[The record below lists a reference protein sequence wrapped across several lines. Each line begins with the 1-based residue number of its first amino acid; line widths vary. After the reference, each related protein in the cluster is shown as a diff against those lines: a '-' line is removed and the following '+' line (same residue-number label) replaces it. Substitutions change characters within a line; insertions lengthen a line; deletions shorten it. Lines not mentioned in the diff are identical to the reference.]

1 MPTVR
6 EYEAALQRNPADTE
20 AFVALRKTYRQAQKH
35 DRLVTLYE
43 TRAQA
48 IEDNAKAGELFYL
61 AAELRLDQLG
71 DPEGAEAD
79 LVNAVDRDPGHIRA
93 AARLKDIYREQGRTA
108 DYMTMLEMEAAAVA
122 RTRDPAR
129 LAELEAEMSQLF
141 LNHFAKLERAV
152 RNPQR
157 SGKLTAEHLK
167 SVESARKIYRA
178 LGDWRSVVR
187 LYELELEATA
197 DARRRADLL
206 LGLGRVLGEKLEEL
220 DAAAQRLS
228 EAVRIRPRD
237 EKALELL
244 AAVYANPNWI
254 GADGV
259 DRAAAIYYQVG
270 RRRQEAGDT
279 DNAIA
284 SLRKALQVLP
294 GHAESSELLERVYF
308 DARRFQELDR
318 YYRERISAAG
328 AEGERIDFLYK
339 RAQLAEGELGD
350 RVEAQRI
357 YNEIS
362 LLEPPDGPASEKLVE
377 LYLAG
382 HDYAKLAE
390 LRERQLGAIADPPT
404 RARIMLELA
413 ALYRDRLGD
422 GDQAAVYLHAV
433 LEIEPEN
440 QTALAAYA
448 EHFREK
454 GDWAALTDLL
464 EFSYERARVAGA
476 AVEELLPRLEEI
488 AAVSEKQLG
497 DAERALAAWQRAEE
511 LAPTYPRAREAQ
523 RRILL
528 KAKSWDR
535 LAALLEREAAAQTD
549 PALRIDVLRRVAQ
562 LFREK
567 LGNAKRA
574 IEIYREV
581 LRADPHDAVS
591 MRALVEIFEREGDFK
606 GLAAALREQIGL
618 TTSKQERVGLL
629 RRVLVI
635 YDERTGDLVQG
646 QWAANEILQAVP
658 GDRDT
663 LVRLERI
670 LERAGQPADLVHVL
684 DMHAKHA
691 ANPDEKLQLYRR
703 IAEILYG
710 KLQDPTGAA
719 ARLEEVARLDPDDAK
734 ALAGLRQIYASL
746 ERFEDLAR
754 VLDMEVERVVAD
766 AAQQADFLR
775 QLARLC
781 EGTLGDRSRAR
792 KAWEQLSDLLPTDA
806 EALDALA
813 RLYTAEESWPLLV
826 RILERQAPLAAEP
839 ERAVALTLQR
849 AQIFDE
855 KLNDVEAA
863 TETLERLIAE
873 VDPRN
878 AEAHTRL
885 RAYYERAED
894 WSRVVK
900 IAERQLFLTDDRG
913 ERVRRSMELAELIRD
928 RLGDDR
934 KAISIYER
942 VLELDPDHREA
953 LEAVAGL
960 YGKTGN
966 YQRLAYADEKLLEA
980 TEDPEGRRKLL
991 LEIGGIYETHLGE
1004 PARGFEWF
1012 RRAYLEN
1019 PTAENLQVVDQA
1031 ADRHGL
1037 HEELIQIYEGARE
1050 RAAEP
1055 IEQLAAALK
1064 IALICEEKLDDPA
1077 RAFRTLV
1084 DALPSDPAGD
1094 ELLHNLE
1101 RLAERTGDWK
1111 SLLDVYAQVARARTE
1126 TEERVELLRLRA
1138 EVREK
1143 RMNDP
1148 SAALDETLRSFAI
1161 EPRNPRT
1168 HEEILRL
1175 ARVTGRWEEAIRVQ
1189 GQLFALA
1196 EELPEKLSVARNAA
1210 HLVEHEVKDLVRAFR
1225 AYLNAFRLAPDDEE
1239 IVGHL
1244 WRLAT
1249 EIGSYEPPAA
1259 EAPAGEAEE
1268 APGTGGGGDE
1278 FAPAEAGEAGQDEA
1292 GAEADAEGEPRQEAE
1307 AAADSQAEDGAED
1320 EAEAE
1325 AEAEGEGEAEGAES
1339 GLDVVSVDVD
1349 LGDAAAASADEDAD
1363 LRTPPP
1369 IEAAGP
1375 ELGVTDSGAVALD
1388 DDDDGIEVIAE
1399 EELLEEQDDPEA
1411 ARPPA
1416 TPQVILEEQPFATP
1430 WEELAAAYEAL
1441 PAEDADDRWV
1451 YLRKIAEVWER
1462 GQHDV
1467 DRALDALE
1475 RAFKLDISDVDVRA
1489 ELERIGGEYDRWDR
1503 IAKIYLGAIDEFGPI
1518 ETAVTLHHDAARL
1531 RERLG
1536 QVAEAEELYRA
1547 ILRLRS
1553 DDPVAIGRVEEICR
1567 SQERWEDLANI
1578 LEQRTGTPTESLPNG
1593 PERRARLRELAALY
1607 EERLERPYEAIDTL
1621 ERLLRE
1627 SSDEER
1633 DGAEPPSVEERLAAS
1648 QALARLYSRVG
1659 LWAKVVETLKAQ
1671 AELVSDRDK
1680 ARALRI
1686 EVAGVYERELTL
1698 PDRAIEA
1705 YEAVLADIPDDAQA
1719 LEALDRLHE
1728 STGRYDDLQEILK
1741 KRAALATGPARI
1753 EIVRRR
1759 ARILQDRL
1767 NNPEAAAGALREL
1780 GAEAIAD
1787 DDLLA
1792 VMLRNLRRAGL
1803 AHEAARVLQ
1812 QRIDLERNRAEGP
1825 NSNRIAE
1832 LNLELSLLKLDDL
1845 NDPAAARKEVEAA
1858 LQASPDNPAALGAL
1872 ARLHLKANDFAGYSA
1887 ARVREAKAL
1896 SGKPE
1901 AVEALLDA
1909 GRVYR
1914 EQLAQ
1919 PDQAR
1924 ACFEAALREAPTN
1937 PEALQALAALLAAE
1951 SSWDEAR
1958 KVLVRQLEVTTE
1970 PAARATVLS
1979 DLARVAWEGFS
1990 EAAEAQRYLDE
2001 ALALV
2006 PDHLPAILEIADIY
2020 YKEGQWE
2027 QAEKRLSEAV
2037 RRLRHQPQQAA
2048 RLFQRLAEV
2057 HEKTGKLEEAYRQL
2071 LEADKMGPGQ
2081 LLTKLSLGEN
2091 RFRAGKWREAAL
2103 HLGSLAE
2110 HPDAALYPDEVA
2122 DALGHGAQAEIK
2134 LRRPERAIE
2143 LYEAALGLRAGHRAS
2158 LRALADLALERG
2170 EREKAASYLRRLAEE
2185 SQDRAERAQT
2195 LEQLGDLYLELDD
2208 EDQALWAYHEAR
2220 KAFGGP
2226 SEDQVGL
2233 LEKTL
2238 KLQRSRGDVEGAA
2251 QTSGLL
2257 IELVKDPQE
2266 RAERRRDAAVLLA
2279 EQGNVAE
2286 AAALLEQA
2294 LAENPLDEGA
2304 LAALCDLADRLPR
2317 GADLDA
2323 RLARALLELPPA
2335 ADNQAARTR
2344 RARLWQAHAELL
2356 EPKDPKGAIAAF
2368 EQVVALT
2375 PEQLPAREAL
2385 AVLYGESPDYED
2397 AAVENHRQLL
2407 NADIT
2412 RSSSLRAL
2420 GVLYLRRGQP
2430 DRTRCCYELL
2440 ALLGTAT
2447 PPERAFL
2454 DDNRPPELKP
2464 DDPYAGVIDD
2474 QDRSEHLA
2482 MSEATVMSEI
2492 FSCLWAGAPG
2502 LIGQRIE
2509 DFGVAAR
2516 DKVSPMAELDLGR
2529 IYGQVA
2535 KALGSKKTALYVRP
2549 ASADEEVTIVV
2560 QAPPALVVGPALASA
2575 ASPAEIRFQIAR
2587 GLELTRPEYILA
2599 AGVRPKQFTAL
2610 FASVLRAFHPR
2621 HAKRRSAAGDAAA
2634 EQAAKLKKNVPYKVS
2649 KQLVELFQ
2657 KLGNT
2662 SWSSLRWRTVVH
2674 QIGNRT
2680 GLVLCGDL
2688 ATAAQIVMR
2697 DEGAV
2702 AAGEAP
2708 LPETVR
2714 RLAATDEPLRELL
2727 RFAISDDYFLLR
2739 EKLGTAV
2746 AKAAAA

>member
-20 AFVALRKTYRQAQKH
+20 AFVALRKTYRQAGKH

-48 IEDNAKAGELFYL
+48 IEDNGKAGELFYL

-71 DPEGAEAD
+71 DAEGAEAD

-129 LAELEAEMSQLF
+129 IAELEAEMGQLF

-157 SGKLTAEHLK
+157 AGKPLAAEHLK
-167 SVESARKIYRA
+167 SIESARKIYRA
-178 LGDWRSVVR
+178 LSDWRSVVR
-187 LYELELEATA
+187 LYELELEGTS

-244 AAVYANPNWI
+244 AAVYSNPNWI
-254 GADGV
+254 GADGL

-279 DNAIA
+279 DNAIS
-284 SLRKALQVLP
+284 SLRKALHVLP
-294 GHAESSELLERVYF
+294 GHTESSELLERVYY

-318 YYRERISAAG
+318 YYRERISGAA
-328 AEGERIDFLYK
+328 AEPERIDFLYK

-350 RVEAQRI
+350 RAEAQRI

-362 LLEPPDGPASEKLVE
+362 LLEPPGGPASEKLVE
-377 LYLAG
+377 LYLNG

-390 LRERQLGAIADPPT
+390 LRERQLGAVSDPPT

-440 QTALAAYA
+440 QIALAAYA

-454 GDWAALTDLL
+454 GDWAALADLL
-464 EFSYERARVAGA
+464 EFSYERARVNGA
-476 AVEELLPRLEEI
+476 PAEELLPRLEEI

-497 DAERALAAWQRAEE
+497 DPERALAAWQRAEE
-511 LAPTYPRAREAQ
+511 LAPTYGRAREAQ

-535 LAALLEREAAAQTD
+535 LAALLEREASAQTD
-549 PALRIDVLRRVAQ
+549 PTNRIDVLRRVAQ
-562 LFREK
+562 LHREK

-670 LERAGQPADLVHVL
+670 LERAGQPADLVQVL
-684 DMHAKHA
+684 DLHAKHA

-710 KLQDPTGAA
+710 RLQDPTGAA

-734 ALAGLRQIYASL
+734 ALAGLRQIYTAL
-746 ERFEDLAR
+746 GRNEDLAR

-766 AAQQADFLR
+766 AAEQADFLR
-775 QLARLC
+775 QLARLV
-781 EGTLGDRSRAR
+781 EGTLGDGTRAR
-792 KAWEQLSDLLPTDA
+792 KAWEQLADLLPTDA

-813 RLYTAEESWPLLV
+813 RLYTAAEMWPLLV

-839 ERAVALTLQR
+839 ERAVALTLLR

-855 KLNDVEAA
+855 KLRDVDAA

-878 AEAHTRL
+878 AEAHARL
-885 RAYYERAED
+885 RSYYEQGQD
-894 WSRVVK
+894 WPRVVK
-900 IAERQLFLTDDRG
+900 IAERQLFLTDDRP
-913 ERVRRSMELAELIRD
+913 ERVRRSMELAGLVRD
-928 RLGDDR
+928 RLEDDR

-942 VLELDPDHREA
+942 VLEIDPDHREA

-980 TEDPEGRRKLL
+980 TEELEPRRKLL
-991 LEIGGIYETHLGE
+991 LEIGDIYERHLGE
-1004 PARGFEWF
+1004 PGRGFEWF
-1012 RRAYLEN
+1012 RRAYMES

-1050 RAAEP
+1050 RATEP
-1055 IEQLAAALK
+1055 FEQLAAALK
-1064 IALICEEKLDDPA
+1064 IALICEEKLDDPG

-1138 EVREK
+1138 DVREK
-1143 RMNDP
+1143 RMGDP

-1161 EPRNPRT
+1161 EPGNPRT
-1168 HEEILRL
+1168 QEEILRL
-1175 ARVTGRWEEAIRVQ
+1175 ARITGRWEEAIKVQ

-1196 EELPEKLSVARNAA
+1196 EELPEKLTVARNAA

-1239 IVGHL
+1239 IVAHL
-1244 WRLAT
+1244 WRLAG
-1249 EIGSYEPPAA
+1249 EIGRYARPAIEELAPQRDDEESAQADAEVEAAVEATLEVDAEPAAEGETVEPVAGLDVVSEVEVDIGDQPVDEAEETGAEAGAEEPPAGA
-1259 EAPAGEAEE
+1259 EAPAAEAPEGEIFAGEAPAGEA
-1268 APGTGGGGDE
+1268 
-1278 FAPAEAGEAGQDEA
+1278 AGESFDG
-1292 GAEADAEGEPRQEAE
+1292 DAIVASTTD
-1307 AAADSQAEDGAED
+1307 AFED
-1320 EAEAE
+1320 E
-1325 AEAEGEGEAEGAES
+1325 S
-1339 GLDVVSVDVD
+1339 
-1349 LGDAAAASADEDAD
+1349 
-1363 LRTPPP
+1363 
-1369 IEAAGP
+1369 
-1375 ELGVTDSGAVALD
+1375 
-1388 DDDDGIEVIAE
+1388 IEVIGD
-1399 EELLEEQDDPEA
+1399 EELLEEEEDPEL
-1411 ARPPA
+1411 ARPPSPPPSA
-1416 TPQVILEEQPFATP
+1416 VVHEDQPFSTP
-1430 WEELAAAYEAL
+1430 WEELAAAYESL

-1475 RAFKLDISDVDVRA
+1475 RAFKLDITDVDVRA

-1518 ETAVTLHHDAARL
+1518 ETAVMLHHDAARL
-1531 RERLG
+1531 HERLG

-1553 DDPVAIGRVEEICR
+1553 DDPVAIRRVEEICR
-1567 SQERWEDLANI
+1567 TQERWEDLANI
-1578 LEQRTGTPTESLPNG
+1578 LEQRTGVPTEALPNG

-1621 ERLLRE
+1621 EKLVRE
-1627 SSDEER
+1627 SSEEER
-1633 DGAEPPSVEERLAAS
+1633 GTAEPPSTEETLAAH
-1648 QALARLYSRVG
+1648 QALGRLYSRVG
-1659 LWAKVVETLKAQ
+1659 LWNKVVQTLQSQ
-1671 AELVSDRDK
+1671 AELVGDRDK

-1686 EVAGVYERELTL
+1686 EVANVYERELAL
-1698 PDRAIEA
+1698 PDRAIDA
-1705 YEAVLADIPDDAQA
+1705 YEAVLAEIPEDAQA

-1728 STGRYDDLQEILK
+1728 SSGRYDDLQEILK
-1741 KRAALATGPARI
+1741 KRAALATGAARM

-1767 NNPEAAAGALREL
+1767 NNPESAAAALRDL
-1780 GAEAIAD
+1780 GADAIAD

-1803 AHEAARVLQ
+1803 AHEAARVLS
-1812 QRIDLERNRAEGP
+1812 QRIELERNRKDGA
-1825 NSNRIAE
+1825 NSSRIAE

-1858 LQASPDNPAALGAL
+1858 LAASPDNPAALGAL

-1896 SGKPE
+1896 TGRPE

-1919 PDQAR
+1919 PEQAR
-1924 ACFEAALREAPTN
+1924 ACFEAALREDPSNA
-1937 PEALQALAALLAAE
+1937 EALQALAALLAAE
-1951 SSWDEAR
+1951 SNWEEAR
-1958 KVLVRQLEVTTE
+1958 KVLGRQLELTTD
-1970 PAARATVLS
+1970 PTARATVLS
-1979 DLARVAWEGFS
+1979 DLARVDWEGFS
-1990 EAAEAQRYLDE
+1990 DAAEAQRHLDE

-2057 HEKTGKLEEAYRQL
+2057 HEKTGKLDEAYRQL

-2122 DALGHGAQAEIK
+2122 DALGHAAQAEIK

-2158 LRALADLALERG
+2158 LRALADMALERG

-2185 SQDRAERAQT
+2185 SSDRAERAQT
-2195 LEQLGDLYLELDD
+2195 LEQLGDLYLEVDD
-2208 EDQALWAYHEAR
+2208 EAQALWAYHEAR
-2220 KAFGGP
+2220 KTSASP
-2226 SEDQVGL
+2226 SEEQVGL

-2251 QTSGLL
+2251 QTSAQL
-2257 IELVKDPQE
+2257 IDLVKDPQE
-2266 RAERRRDAAVLLA
+2266 RSERRRDAAVLLA
-2279 EQGNVAE
+2279 EQGNVSE
-2286 AAALLEQA
+2286 AAALLDQS
-2294 LAENPLDEGA
+2294 LGENPHDEGA
-2304 LAALCDLADRLPR
+2304 LAVLCDLAERLPR
-2317 GADLDA
+2317 TFDLDA
-2323 RLARALLELPPA
+2323 RLARALAELPPPSE
-2335 ADNQAARTR
+2335 QPAARAR
-2344 RARLWQAHAELL
+2344 RARLWQQHGELL
-2356 EPKDPKGAIAAF
+2356 QARDPKGAVAAF

-2385 AVLYGESPDYED
+2385 AVLYGEGPEHEQ
-2397 AAVENHRQLL
+2397 AAVDNHRQLL

-2412 RSSSLRAL
+2412 RSASLRAL
-2420 GVLYLRRGQP
+2420 GALYLRRGQL

-2440 ALLGTAT
+2440 TLLGTAT
-2447 PPERAFL
+2447 PAERAFL
-2454 DDNRPPELKP
+2454 EENRPPELKP
-2464 DDPYAGVIDD
+2464 DDPYAGTIDD
-2474 QDRSEHLA
+2474 RDRGEHLA
-2482 MSEATVMSEI
+2482 LGEAVVMSEI

-2502 LIGQRIE
+2502 LIGQRLE
-2509 DFGVAAR
+2509 DFGVSAR
-2516 DKVSPMAELDLGR
+2516 DKVSPMADMDLGR

-2535 KALGSKKTALYVRP
+2535 KALGHKKTALYVRP
-2549 ASADEEVTIVV
+2549 EGATDEVTIVV
-2560 QAPPALVVGPALASA
+2560 QAPPALVVAPALAEG

-2621 HAKRRSAAGDAAA
+2621 HAKRRTAAGDAAA

-2680 GLVLCGDL
+2680 GLILCGDL
-2688 ATAAQIVMR
+2688 ATAVQTIMH

-2702 AAGEAP
+2702 PTGETAS
-2708 LPETVR
+2708 PEEIR
-2714 RLAATDEPLRELL
+2714 RLATTSEPLRELL
-2727 RFAISDDYFLLR
+2727 RFAISEDYFTLR
-2739 EKLGTAV
+2739 EKLGTAI

>member
-6 EYEAALQRNPADTE
+6 EYEAALQKNPADTE

-71 DPEGAEAD
+71 DAQGAEAD

-129 LAELEAEMSQLF
+129 LAELEAEMGQLF

-157 SGKLTAEHLK
+157 AGKLGAEHLK
-167 SVESARKIYRA
+167 SIESARKIYRA

-187 LYELELEATA
+187 LYELELEGTS

-254 GADGV
+254 GADGL
-259 DRAAAIYYQVG
+259 DRAATIYYQVG

-284 SLRKALQVLP
+284 SLRKALQVVP
-294 GHAESSELLERVYF
+294 GHTESSELLERVYY

-318 YYRERISAAG
+318 YYRERISAAPSE
-328 AEGERIDFLYK
+328 AERIDFLYK

-350 RVEAQRI
+350 RVDAQRI

-362 LLEPPDGPASEKLVE
+362 LLEPAGGPAAEKLAE
-377 LYLAG
+377 LYIAG
-382 HDYAKLAE
+382 HEYAKLAE
-390 LRERQLGAIADPPT
+390 LRERQLGAIAEPT
-404 RARIMLELA
+404 ARARIMLELA
-413 ALYRDRLGD
+413 TLYRDRLGD

-440 QTALAAYA
+440 QVALAAYA

-454 GDWAALTDLL
+454 GDWAALADLL

-476 AVEELLPRLEEI
+476 ATEELLPRLEEI
-488 AAVSEKQLG
+488 AAVAEKQLG
-497 DAERALAAWQRAEE
+497 DPERALAAWMRAEE
-511 LAPTYPRAREAQ
+511 LAPTHARAREAQ

-549 PALRIDVLRRVAQ
+549 ATARIDVLRRVAQ
-562 LFREK
+562 LHREK
-567 LGNAKRA
+567 LANPKRA

-581 LRADPHDAVS
+581 LRADPLDAVS
-591 MRALVEIFEREGDFK
+591 MRALVEIYEREGDWK

-618 TTSKQERVGLL
+618 TTAKQERVGLL

-646 QWAANEILQAVP
+646 QWAANEILQSVP

-670 LERAGQPADLVHVL
+670 LDRAGQPADLVHVL
-684 DMHAKHA
+684 EMHAQHA

-703 IAEILYG
+703 IAEILYS

-719 ARLEEVARLDPDDAK
+719 ARLEEVVRLDPDDAK
-734 ALAGLRQIYASL
+734 ALAGLRQIYETL
-746 ERFEDLAR
+746 GRHEDLAR
-754 VLDMEVERVVAD
+754 ALDMEVERVIAD
-766 AAQQADFLR
+766 ASEQSEFLR
-775 QLARLC
+775 QLARLV
-781 EGTLGDRSRAR
+781 EGTIGDRARAR
-792 KAWEQLSDLLPTDA
+792 KAWEQLSDLLPTDP
-806 EALDALA
+806 EALEALA
-813 RLYTAEESWPLLV
+813 RLYTAEEDWPMLV
-826 RILERQAPLAAEP
+826 RILERQAPLATEP
-839 ERAVALTLQR
+839 DRAVALTLQR
-849 AQIFDE
+849 AQLFDD
-855 KLNDVEAA
+855 KLNDVNAA

-878 AEAHTRL
+878 VEAHARL

-894 WSRVVK
+894 WARVVK
-900 IAERQLFLTDDRG
+900 IAERQLFLTEDRA
-913 ERVRRSMELAELIRD
+913 ERVRRSMELATLIRD
-928 RLGDDR
+928 RLNDDK

-942 VLELDPDHREA
+942 VLEIDPDHRDA

-960 YGKTGN
+960 YGTTGN

-980 TEDPEGRRKLL
+980 TEDPEERRKLL
-991 LEIGGIYETHLGE
+991 LQIGEIYEKHLE
-1004 PARGFEWF
+1004 DPARGFEWF

-1019 PTAENLQVVDQA
+1019 PTAENLQVVDGA

-1037 HEELIQIYEGARE
+1037 YEELIQIYEGARE
-1050 RAAEP
+1050 RAGEP
-1055 IEQLAAALK
+1055 IEHLAASLK
-1064 IALICEEKLDDPA
+1064 IALICEEKLDDPT

-1138 EVREK
+1138 EVRER

-1175 ARVTGRWEEAIRVQ
+1175 SRITGRWEEAIRVQ

-1196 EELPEKLSVARNAA
+1196 EELPEKLTIARNAA
-1210 HLVEHEVKDLVRAFR
+1210 HLVEHEVKDLIRAFR

-1239 IVGHL
+1239 VVGHL
-1244 WRLAT
+1244 WRLAA
-1249 EIGSYEPPAA
+1249 EIGRYDHGPAEPAA
-1259 EAPAGEAEE
+1259 DHEAPAQAEPQVEAVADEDGLAAGAQSDEAIEE
-1268 APGTGGGGDE
+1268 GGGDE
-1278 FAPAEAGEAGQDEA
+1278 GGD
-1292 GAEADAEGEPRQEAE
+1292 
-1307 AAADSQAEDGAED
+1307 
-1320 EAEAE
+1320 
-1325 AEAEGEGEAEGAES
+1325 
-1339 GLDVVSVDVD
+1339 LDVVSVHVDVD
-1349 LGDAAAASADEDAD
+1349 EEVAEVVAGEAAADVAAADEGEGDD
-1363 LRTPPP
+1363 DDVGGEVTPAPVVA
-1369 IEAAGP
+1369 EAGAG
-1375 ELGVTDSGAVALD
+1375 DSGALAIED
-1388 DDDDGIEVIAE
+1388 DDAIEVIE
-1399 EELLEEQDDPEA
+1399 EDELVEDEANEAA

-1416 TPQVILEEQPFATP
+1416 TPAGPHEDAPFATP

-1467 DRALDALE
+1467 ERALDALE
-1475 RAFKLDISDVDVRA
+1475 RAFRLDISDVDVRA
-1489 ELERIGGEYDRWDR
+1489 ELERIADQYERWDR
-1503 IAKIYLGAIDEFGPI
+1503 LAKIYLGAIDEFGAI
-1518 ETAVTLHHDAARL
+1518 ETAVTLHHDAARV

-1536 QVAEAEELYRA
+1536 QIAEAEELYRA
-1547 ILRLRS
+1547 ILRIRS
-1553 DDPVAIGRVEEICR
+1553 DDPIAIGRVEEICR
-1567 SQERWEDLANI
+1567 TQERWEDLANI
-1578 LEQRTGTPTESLPNG
+1578 LEQRTGAPTESLPNG

-1607 EERLERPYEAIDTL
+1607 EARLERPYEAIDTL

-1627 SSDEER
+1627 SSEEER
-1633 DGAEPPSVEERLAAS
+1633 GTAEPPAPAETLAAHE
-1648 QALARLYSRVG
+1648 ALVRLYSRVG
-1659 LWAKVVETLKAQ
+1659 LWAKVVDILQAQ
-1671 AELVSDRDK
+1671 SELVGDRDQ

-1705 YEAVLADIPDDAQA
+1705 YEAVLAEIPDDAQT

-1728 STGRYDDLQEILK
+1728 STGRYDDLQEVLK
-1741 KRAALATGPARI
+1741 KRAALATGSTRL

-1767 NNPEAAAGALREL
+1767 NNPEAAAAALRDL

-1812 QRIDLERNRAEGP
+1812 QRIDLERSRPGKESAT
-1825 NSNRIAE
+1825 SDRIAE
-1832 LNLELSLLKLDDL
+1832 LSLELSLLKLDDL
-1845 NDPAAARKEVEAA
+1845 NDPLAARKEVEAA
-1858 LQASPDNPAALGAL
+1858 LQASPDNPAALAAL

-1896 SGKPE
+1896 SGRPE

-1919 PDQAR
+1919 PAQAR
-1924 ACFEAALREAPTN
+1924 ACFEAALREAPSN

-1951 SSWDEAR
+1951 SNWDEAR
-1958 KVLVRQLEVTTE
+1958 KVLGRQLEITTD
-1970 PAARATVLS
+1970 PTARATVLS

-1990 EAAEAQRYLDE
+1990 DGAEAQRHLEE

-2037 RRLRHQPQQAA
+2037 RRLRHQPQQAT

-2057 HEKTGKLEEAYRQL
+2057 HEKTGKLDEAYRQL

-2081 LLTKLSLGEN
+2081 LLTKLSLGQN
-2091 RFRAGKWREAAL
+2091 RFRAGKWREAAV

-2122 DALGHGAQAEIK
+2122 DALGHAAQAEIK

-2143 LYEAALGLRAGHRAS
+2143 LYEAALGLRAGHRPS

-2170 EREKAASYLRRLAEE
+2170 EREKAASYLRRLSEE
-2185 SQDRAERAQT
+2185 ASDRAERAQT
-2195 LEQLGDLYLELDD
+2195 LEQLGDLYLEVHD
-2208 EDQALWAYHEAR
+2208 EEQALWAYHEAR

-2226 SEDQVGL
+2226 SEEQVGL

-2251 QTSGLL
+2251 ETSATL
-2257 IELVKDPQE
+2257 IDLVKDPQE

-2279 EQGNVAE
+2279 EQGNVGD
-2286 AAALLEQA
+2286 AAALLDHS
-2294 LAENPLDEGA
+2294 LAENPNDEAA

-2317 GADLDA
+2317 GFDLDA
-2323 RLARALLELPPA
+2323 RLARALAELPPPG
-2335 ADNQAARTR
+2335 DQPAARAR
-2344 RARLWQAHAELL
+2344 RATLWQQHAELL
-2356 EPKDPKGAIAAF
+2356 EPKDPKAAIAAY

-2385 AVLYGESPDYED
+2385 AVLYGEAPEHEQ
-2397 AAVENHRQLL
+2397 ATLENHRQLL

-2420 GVLYLRRGQP
+2420 GSLYLRRGQL

-2447 PPERAFL
+2447 PAERTFL
-2454 DDNRPPELKP
+2454 EDNRAPELKP
-2464 DDPYAGVIDD
+2464 DDPYAGIIDER
-2474 QDRSEHLA
+2474 DRSQHL
-2482 MSEATVMSEI
+2482 SLGEATVMSEI

-2502 LIGQRIE
+2502 LVGQKLE
-2509 DFGVAAR
+2509 DFGVSSR
-2516 DKVSPMAELDLGR
+2516 DKVSPMAEMDLGR

-2535 KALGSKKTALYVRP
+2535 KALGNKKTALYVR
-2549 ASADEEVTIVV
+2549 AEGATEGLTIAV
-2560 QAPPALVVGPALASA
+2560 QAPPALVVAPALADG
-2575 ASPAEIRFQIAR
+2575 ASPTEIRFQIAR

-2599 AGVRPKQFTAL
+2599 AGVRPKQFTAI

-2621 HAKRRSAAGDAAA
+2621 HAKRRTAAGDVAA

-2657 KLGNT
+2657 RLGNT

-2680 GLVLCGDL
+2680 GLVMCGDL
-2688 ATAAQIVMR
+2688 ATAAQIVVR
-2697 DEGAV
+2697 DEGGLSAEE
-2702 AAGEAP
+2702 AAT
-2708 LPETVR
+2708 PETIR
-2714 RLAATDEPLRELL
+2714 RLATTNEPLRELL
-2727 RFAISDDYFLLR
+2727 RFAISEDYFVLR
-2739 EKLGTAV
+2739 EKLGTAL

>member
-20 AFVALRKTYRQAQKH
+20 AFVALRKTYRQAGKH

-48 IEDNAKAGELFYL
+48 IEDNGKAGELFYL
-61 AAELRLDQLG
+61 AAELRIDQLG
-71 DPEGAEAD
+71 DSEGAEAD
-79 LVNAVDRDPGHIRA
+79 LVNAVDRDAGHIRA

-129 LAELEAEMSQLF
+129 IAELEAEMGQLY

-157 SGKLTAEHLK
+157 AGKPLGAEHVK
-167 SVESARKIYRA
+167 SIESARKIYRA

-187 LYELELEATA
+187 LYELELEGTS

-244 AAVYANPNWI
+244 AAVYSNPNWI
-254 GADGV
+254 GADGL

-284 SLRKALQVLP
+284 SLRKALHVLA
-294 GHAESSELLERVYF
+294 GHTESSELLERVYY

-318 YYRERISAAG
+318 YYRERISG
-328 AEGERIDFLYK
+328 ASAEPERIDFLYK

-350 RVEAQRI
+350 RAEAQRI

-362 LLEPPDGPASEKLVE
+362 LLEPPGGPASEKLVE
-377 LYLAG
+377 LYLTG

-390 LRERQLGAIADPPT
+390 LRERQLGAVADPAT

-440 QTALAAYA
+440 QIALAAYA

-454 GDWAALTDLL
+454 GDWAALADLL
-464 EFSYERARVAGA
+464 EFSYERARVAGVA
-476 AVEELLPRLEEI
+476 AEELLPRLEEI

-497 DAERALAAWQRAEE
+497 DPERALAAWQRAEE
-511 LAPTYPRAREAQ
+511 LAPTYGRAREAQ

-535 LAALLEREAAAQTD
+535 LAALLEREAGAQAD
-549 PALRIDVLRRVAQ
+549 PAQRIDVLRRVAQ
-562 LFREK
+562 LHREK
-567 LGNAKRA
+567 LGNARRA

-591 MRALVEIFEREGDFK
+591 MRALVEIYEREGDFK

-670 LERAGQPADLVHVL
+670 LERAGQPADLVQVL
-684 DMHAKHA
+684 DLHAKHA

-710 KLQDPTGAA
+710 RLQDPTGAA

-734 ALAGLRQIYASL
+734 ALAGLRQIYTAL
-746 ERFEDLAR
+746 ARHEDLAR

-766 AAQQADFLR
+766 AAEQADFLR
-775 QLARLC
+775 QLARLV
-781 EGTLGDRSRAR
+781 EGTLGDGTRAR
-792 KAWEQLSDLLPTDA
+792 KAWEQLADLLPTDA
-806 EALDALA
+806 EALDALS
-813 RLYTAEESWPLLV
+813 RLYTVQEMWPLLV

-855 KLNDVEAA
+855 KLQDIDAA

-885 RAYYERAED
+885 RAYYEQGQD
-894 WSRVVK
+894 WPRVVK
-900 IAERQLFLTDDRG
+900 IAERQLFLTDDRT
-913 ERVRRSMELAELIRD
+913 ERVRRSMELAALIRD
-928 RLGDDR
+928 RLEDDR
-934 KAISIYER
+934 KAIAIYER
-942 VLELDPDHREA
+942 VLEIDPDHREA

-960 YGKTGN
+960 YAKTGN

-980 TEDPEGRRKLL
+980 TEEPDSRRKLL
-991 LEIGGIYETHLGE
+991 VEIGDIYERHLGE

-1012 RRAYLEN
+1012 RRAYLES

-1050 RAAEP
+1050 RAVEP
-1055 IEQLAAALK
+1055 FEQLAAALK

-1084 DALPSDPAGD
+1084 DALPADPAGD

-1101 RLAERTGDWK
+1101 RLAERTGDWR
-1111 SLLDVYAQVARARTE
+1111 SLLDVYAQVARARTD

-1138 EVREK
+1138 DVRER
-1143 RMNDP
+1143 RMGDP

-1161 EPRNPRT
+1161 EPSNPRT
-1168 HEEILRL
+1168 QEEILRL
-1175 ARVTGRWEEAIRVQ
+1175 ARITGRWEEAIKVQ

-1196 EELPEKLSVARNAA
+1196 EELPEKLTVARNAA

-1225 AYLNAFRLAPDDEE
+1225 AYLNAFRLAPDDED
-1239 IVGHL
+1239 IVAHL
-1244 WRLAT
+1244 WRLAA
-1249 EIGSYEPPAA
+1249 EIGRYDRPAIEEPAPAREEEPPAQSDA
-1259 EAPAGEAEE
+1259 EIEAAEE
-1268 APGTGGGGDE
+1268 AQSEPTT
-1278 FAPAEAGEAGQDEA
+1278 AET
-1292 GAEADAEGEPRQEAE
+1292 DAEV
-1307 AAADSQAEDGAED
+1307 

-1325 AEAEGEGEAEGAES
+1325 AEAEESGA
-1339 GLDVVSVDVD
+1339 GLDVVSEVDVD
-1349 LGDAAAASADEDAD
+1349 VADELAQEAQEAQEAETGVDVVAGAEGQVAEPAAEGEAYTEADSEAIVATTTDGFEDDSIEVLGD
-1363 LRTPPP
+1363 
-1369 IEAAGP
+1369 
-1375 ELGVTDSGAVALD
+1375 
-1388 DDDDGIEVIAE
+1388 
-1399 EELLEEQDDPEA
+1399 EELLEEDEEIELT
-1411 ARPPA
+1411 RPPSPPP
-1416 TPQVILEEQPFATP
+1416 TVQVHEEQPFATP
-1430 WEELAAAYEAL
+1430 WEELAAAYESL

-1462 GQHDV
+1462 GQHDF

-1475 RAFKLDISDVDVRA
+1475 RAFKLDITDVDVRA
-1489 ELERIGGEYDRWDR
+1489 ELERIGAEYDRWDR

-1518 ETAVTLHHDAARL
+1518 ETAVMLHHDAARL

-1536 QVAEAEELYRA
+1536 QIAEAEELYRA

-1553 DDPVAIGRVEEICR
+1553 DDPVAIRRVEEICR

-1578 LEQRTGTPTESLPNG
+1578 LEQRTGVPTESLPNG
-1593 PERRARLRELAALY
+1593 PERRARLRELASLY

-1621 ERLLRE
+1621 EKLLRE
-1627 SSDEER
+1627 SSEEER
-1633 DGAEPPSVEERLAAS
+1633 GTAEPPSSEETLAAH

-1659 LWAKVVETLKAQ
+1659 LWNKVVQTLQGQ
-1671 AELVSDRDK
+1671 AELVGDRDK

-1686 EVAGVYERELTL
+1686 EVANVYERELTL
-1698 PDRAIEA
+1698 PDRAIDA
-1705 YEAVLADIPDDAQA
+1705 YEAVLAEIPEDAQA

-1728 STGRYDDLQEILK
+1728 STGRYDDLQEVLK
-1741 KRAALATGPARI
+1741 KRAALTTGAARV

-1767 NNPEAAAGALREL
+1767 NNPESAAGALRDL
-1780 GAEAIAD
+1780 GADAIAD

-1803 AHEAARVLQ
+1803 AHEAARVLS
-1812 QRIDLERNRAEGP
+1812 QRIELERNRKEGA
-1825 NSNRIAE
+1825 NSSRIAE

-1858 LQASPDNPAALGAL
+1858 LAASPDNPAALGAL

-1896 SGKPE
+1896 TGKPE

-1919 PDQAR
+1919 PEQAR
-1924 ACFEAALREAPTN
+1924 ACFEAALREDPSNA
-1937 PEALQALAALLAAE
+1937 EALQALAALLAAE
-1951 SSWDEAR
+1951 SSWEEAR
-1958 KVLVRQLEVTTE
+1958 KVLGRQLEITSDPT
-1970 PAARATVLS
+1970 ARATVLS

-1990 EAAEAQRYLDE
+1990 DATEAQRYLDE

-2057 HEKTGKLEEAYRQL
+2057 HEKTGKLDEAYRQL

-2122 DALGHGAQAEIK
+2122 DALGHAAQAEIK

-2158 LRALADLALERG
+2158 LRALADMALERG
-2170 EREKAASYLRRLAEE
+2170 EREKAASYLRRLTEE
-2185 SQDRAERAQT
+2185 SSDRAERAQT
-2195 LEQLGDLYLELDD
+2195 LEQLGDLYLEVDD
-2208 EDQALWAYHEAR
+2208 EEQALWAYHEAR
-2220 KAFGGP
+2220 KTSVSP
-2226 SEDQVGL
+2226 SEEQVGL

-2251 QTSGLL
+2251 QTSAQL
-2257 IELVKDPQE
+2257 IDLVKDPQE
-2266 RAERRRDAAVLLA
+2266 RSERRRDAAVLLA
-2279 EQGNVAE
+2279 EQGNVGE
-2286 AAALLEQA
+2286 AAALLDQS
-2294 LAENPLDEGA
+2294 LGENPHDEGA
-2304 LAALCDLADRLPR
+2304 LAALCDLAERLPR
-2317 GADLDA
+2317 TFDLDA
-2323 RLARALLELPPA
+2323 RLARALAELPPPA
-2335 ADNQAARTR
+2335 EQPAARTR
-2344 RARLWQAHAELL
+2344 RARLWQQHGELL
-2356 EPKDPKGAIAAF
+2356 QARDPKAAIVAF

-2385 AVLYGESPDYED
+2385 ALLYGESPEHEQ
-2397 AAVENHRQLL
+2397 ASVENHRQLL

-2412 RSSSLRAL
+2412 RSASLRAL
-2420 GVLYLRRGQP
+2420 GAIYLRRGQL

-2440 ALLGTAT
+2440 TLLGTAT
-2447 PPERAFL
+2447 PGERAFL
-2454 DDNRPPELKP
+2454 DENRPPELKP
-2464 DDPYAGVIDD
+2464 DDPYAGTIDD
-2474 QDRSEHLA
+2474 RDRAEHLA
-2482 MSEATVMSEI
+2482 LGEATVMSEI

-2502 LIGQRIE
+2502 LIGQRLE
-2509 DFGVAAR
+2509 DFGVSAR
-2516 DKVSPMAELDLGR
+2516 DKVSPMADMDLGR

-2535 KALGSKKTALYVRP
+2535 KALGHKKTALYVRP
-2549 ASADEEVTIVV
+2549 DGAADEVTIVV
-2560 QAPPALVVGPALASA
+2560 QAPPALVVAPALADGA
-2575 ASPAEIRFQIAR
+2575 TPAEIRFQIAR

-2621 HAKRRSAAGDAAA
+2621 HAKRRNAAGDAAA

-2680 GLVLCGDL
+2680 GLILCGDL
-2688 ATAAQIVMR
+2688 STAAQTLAH

-2702 AAGEAP
+2702 PSGETAS
-2708 LPETVR
+2708 PETIR
-2714 RLAATDEPLRELL
+2714 QLATSNEPLRELL
-2727 RFAISDDYFLLR
+2727 RFAISEDYFTLR
-2739 EKLGTAV
+2739 EKLGTAI